1 MMRNSTS
8 GTYSLLFLVAIACAP
23 KEGANNDTTT
33 SLPAIDTL
41 KAATD
46 SVRDSTATMAGQ
58 ARTPV
63 TGTKTSTTTKAQRD
77 SIIGHDSVTP
87 FDPTKK
93 RLDTVKKRP

>member
-1 MMRNSTS
+1 MTRTS
-8 GTYSLLFLVAIACAP
+8 GIYTLLFLASIACAP
-23 KEGANNDTTT
+23 PKEGADNDTTT

-58 ARTPV
+58 TKTPV
-63 TGTKTSTTTKAQRD
+63 TGTKTSATTKAKSD
-77 SIIGHDSVTP
+77 SIIGYDKVTP